1 MRPRPRRPLMTLLL
15 VASMAS
21 TGAFAQSR
29 SSNGTTMLP
38 VWNSSG
44 QVEGALILEPT
55 SQAATGARWRI
66 GRNTLSAAFGL
77 DSGES
82 LGLLCNNRSGI
93 GNSISSLITAC
104 NVAMLDDD
112 NIASNASQHFSAGA
126 SLSRPGGKVGLS
138 LGNGH
143 DTLPAWMVPGSA
155 GPSAGRF
162 EQNDLAVFG
171 QKNIGREGFV
181 TIGGTVA
188 HARLVPASE
197 LTNIPDQWNSRSL
210 SVGGGYGP
218 FSGSIVGR
226 VVDAPGQPGKWEG
239 LGVGLTWHT
248 PWSGQLTVGAE
259 NIVTSGKNPFSP
271 DAPISDGGTVP
282 YVRYEQD
289 L

>member
-1 MRPRPRRPLMTLLL
+1 MRLRFHRPLLALML
-15 VASMAS
+15 AISMAS
-21 TGAFAQSR
+21 AGAFAQSR
-29 SSNGTTMLP
+29 SSTGATMLP
-38 VWNSSG
+38 VWNSNG

-55 SQAATGARWRI
+55 SEAATGARWRL

-82 LGLLCNNRSGI
+82 LGLLCNNRNGI

-112 NIASNASQHFSAGA
+112 NSQHMNASA
-126 SLSRPGGKVGLS
+126 SLSRPGGKFGLS
-138 LGNGH
+138 VGSGH
-143 DTLPAWMVPGSA
+143 DSLPAWMTPGTSN
-155 GPSAGRF
+155 PSAGRF

-197 LTNIPDQWNSRSL
+197 LVNIPDRWNSRSL
-210 SVGGGYGP
+210 SVGGGYGA
-218 FSGSIVGR
+218 FSGAIVGR
-226 VVDAPGQPGKWEG
+226 VIDAPGQPGKWEG

-271 DAPISDGGTVP
+271 NSPITEDGTVP

>member
-1 MRPRPRRPLMTLLL
+1 MRLRSPRPLLALMLA
-15 VASMAS
+15 VSMAS
-21 TGAFAQSR
+21 TGAFAQSY
-29 SSNGTTMLP
+29 SGNNGATMLP

-44 QVEGALILEPT
+44 RVEGALILEPT
-55 SQAATGARWRI
+55 GEAATGARWRL

-82 LGLLCNNRSGI
+82 LGLLCNNRDGI

-104 NVAMLDDD
+104 NVAMLEDDD
-112 NIASNASQHFSAGA
+112 NSQRINATA

-138 LGNGH
+138 IGNGH
-143 DTLPAWMVPGSA
+143 DILPAWMTPGATSPA
-155 GPSAGRF
+155 AGRF

-197 LTNIPDQWNSRSL
+197 LVNIPDQWNSRSL

-226 VVDAPGQPGKWEG
+226 VIDAPGQPGKWEG

-259 NIVTSGKNPFSP
+259 NIITSGKNPFAP
-271 DAPISDGGTVP
+271 DNALEAEGTVP
-282 YVRYEQD
+282 YVRYQQD